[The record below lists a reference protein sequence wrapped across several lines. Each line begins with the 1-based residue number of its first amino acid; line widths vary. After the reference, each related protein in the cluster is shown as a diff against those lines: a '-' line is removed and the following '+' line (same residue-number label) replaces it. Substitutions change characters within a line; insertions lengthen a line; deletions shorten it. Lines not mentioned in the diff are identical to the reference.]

1 MISSYALIYLLGQA
15 LPAVIGFLAL
25 ILYTHLLSPA
35 EYGVYVVGTSI
46 AGIISAVFFS
56 WIRLAVSRYQA
67 GSPERDFRSEAT
79 IGYGGTVAVIVCLL
93 PAAMLIARPNVNFGI
108 LAASLFLS
116 FSTNAFVI
124 GQEFQ
129 RARLNPRRF
138 MTTALIRSILGLA
151 LGYAV
156 ISFGGGGLGLLVAI
170 GASFVI
176 AKFFSFQRAAGKPLR
191 LFHTHY
197 LMQFVRYGVPFSLGA
212 TTFALH
218 STLDRLGVAYLLGPS
233 AAGYYG
239 LAAEMTRQ
247 LMLLLASSV
256 ASAMFP
262 IAFRT
267 FGETGAAA
275 TRERLSEGLE
285 LLLAL
290 IAPVAIWLVISA
302 DAVAGTL
309 LGSQYQAP
317 VAALLPLLALG
328 RMCGAIN
335 QYYLQVSF
343 QLAEKPLVQVAHDA
357 LIFVLNVALLFWL
370 TREFGLLGTA
380 TSVLIAEALGIL
392 IGILL
397 SRRTFK
403 LPLNGGGTSRV
414 LAATAIMAMVT
425 FATKTTL
432 GGHGSLTLLAMICG
446 SGVAYLG
453 SAVLFDVAGVRSVI
467 APFLWPRRVALG

>member
-35 EYGVYVVGTSI
+35 EYGVYVIGASI

-67 GSPERDFRSEAT
+67 GSPELDFRGEAT
-79 IGYGGTVAVIVCLL
+79 IGFGGTIAVIACLL
-93 PAAMLIARPNVNFGI
+93 PAAMLIARPNINFGI
-108 LAASLFLS
+108 LAGSLFLS
-116 FSTNAFVI
+116 FATNAFVI

-129 RARLNPRRF
+129 RARLNPYCF
-138 MTTALIRSILGLA
+138 MITALIRSILGLA

-156 ISFGGGGLGLLVAI
+156 ITFGGGGLGLLVAI
-170 GASFVI
+170 GVSFVI
-176 AKFFSFQRAAGKPLR
+176 AKFFSFQRDADKPLR
-191 LFHTHY
+191 LFPTHY
-197 LMQFVRYGVPFSLGA
+197 LLQFIRYGVPFSLGA
-212 TTFALH
+212 ATFALH
-218 STLDRLGVAYLLGPS
+218 SALDRLGVAYLLGSS

-239 LAAEMTRQ
+239 LAADMTRQ
-247 LMLLLASSV
+247 LIVILASSV

-267 FGETGAAA
+267 FGESGAAA
-275 TRERLSEGLE
+275 TRKRLGEGLE

-290 IAPVAIWLVISA
+290 IAPVAVWLAISA
-302 DAVAGTL
+302 DVVSGTL
-309 LGSQYQAP
+309 LGFEYQAH
-317 VAALLPLLALG
+317 VAVLLPLLAVG
-328 RMCGAIN
+328 RLCGAVN

-370 TREFGLLGTA
+370 TLEFGLLGTA
-380 TSVLIAEALGIL
+380 ASVLIAEALGIL
-392 IGILL
+392 IGIWL

-403 LPLNGGGTSRV
+403 LPFNGSGASRV
-414 LAATAIMAMVT
+414 AAATAVMAIVT
-425 FATKTTL
+425 FAAKTAL
-432 GGHGSLTLLAMICG
+432 GGHGPFALVGMICAA
-446 SGVAYLG
+446 SVAYLS
-453 SAVLFDVAGVRSVI
+453 SAVLFDVVGVRSLI
-467 APFLWPRRVALG
+467 NPFLWPRRVAVG